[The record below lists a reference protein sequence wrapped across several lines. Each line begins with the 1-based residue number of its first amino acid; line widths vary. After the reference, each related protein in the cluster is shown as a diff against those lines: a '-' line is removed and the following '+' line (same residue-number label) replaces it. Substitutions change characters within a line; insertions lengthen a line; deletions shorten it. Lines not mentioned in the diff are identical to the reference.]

1 MKPTA
6 VLINT
11 SRGPIVDQ
19 QALLDALHDGR
30 IAGAGLDVF
39 DQEPLPADHPLRSAP
54 RTVLTPHLGYV
65 TRKHLRG
72 LLRRGRRGRRRLPG
86 RRAGPGSRRDLMMGR
101 VVDHGMDT
109 SCRTRGRRRLAA
121 LLIAFL
127 ALTGLSTTA
136 ADAKDNGLPRVN
148 VSKTYVTGISSG
160 GYMATQLQVAHS
172 SRFAGAAIFSAGPYY
187 CALNNV
193 AVALQSCTASTA
205 PTPMPVLYAT
215 TDGYARQGK
224 IDATAN
230 LARSRTYF
238 FHGTLDPTVVRP
250 VADNLATY
258 YGHYGVPLTYRN
270 QLAAGHGWLSP
281 LGPVACADTAP
292 PYINNCAPYDAQ
304 ADSLRTMFG
313 SVKAPNTATP
323 RGALTAFSQDR
334 YAVPPVA
341 GNGDVTRTGA
351 AAIGMGGTGYVY
363 TPDTCAN
370 GATLRRRPRV
380 ARLPADGRADRR
392 HLRPPVRPQR
402 LRRHQ
407 QLRRPLPAGPAGR
420 RPGHLQPQGLLG
432 LVGLPRPERRRL
444 REQARPADAHR
455 HEHGAGARRLNRGV
469 VRQPAASRRP
479 LSTAVGG
486 TASSTYSPGAG
497 SIGGCASLPGD
508 DGAGTSSP
516 DCSMVHGAQV
526 SHQLPVCRSAE
537 ARHSSGSGPGS
548 PPTKYEAFGLPGGLT
563 RLWM

>member
-1 MKPTA
+1 M
-6 VLINT
+6 
-11 SRGPIVDQ
+11 R
-19 QALLDALHDGR
+19 
-30 IAGAGLDVF
+30 
-39 DQEPLPADHPLRSAP
+39 
-54 RTVLTPHLGYV
+54 
-65 TRKHLRG
+65 
-72 LLRRGRRGRRRLPG
+72 
-86 RRAGPGSRRDLMMGR
+86 GR

-109 SCRTRGRRRLAA
+109 SRRTRGRRRLAA

-370 GATLRRRPRV
+370 GARCAVVLALHGCQQTAEQIGDTF
-380 ARLPADGRADRR
+380 ARLSGLNAYADTNNFVV
-392 HLRPPVRPQR
+392 LYP
-402 LRRHQ
+402 
-407 QLRRPLPAGPAGR
+407 
-420 RPGHLQPQGLLG
+420 
-432 LVGLPRPERRRL
+432 
-444 REQARPADAHR
+444 QARPDGGPVIYNPKGCWDWWGYLGPNDVDYANKLGPQMR
-455 HEHGAGARRLNRGV
+455 TVMNM
-469 VRQPAASRRP
+469 VRA
-479 LSTAVGG
+479 LGG
-486 TASSTYSPGAG
+486 
-497 SIGGCASLPGD
+497 
-508 DGAGTSSP
+508 
-516 DCSMVHGAQV
+516 
-526 SHQLPVCRSAE
+526 
-537 ARHSSGSGPGS
+537 
-548 PPTKYEAFGLPGGLT
+548 
-563 RLWM
+563 